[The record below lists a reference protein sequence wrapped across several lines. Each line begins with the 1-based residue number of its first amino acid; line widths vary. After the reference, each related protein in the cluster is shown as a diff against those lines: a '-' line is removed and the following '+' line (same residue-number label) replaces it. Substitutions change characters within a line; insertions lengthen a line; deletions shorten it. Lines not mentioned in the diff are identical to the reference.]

1 MGRVLQIRVSAVTVS
16 PSDLGWSWSKLA
28 KLAFG
33 HAPSDADKNQ
43 GVLEMIDALEDA
55 FLFGDWSGE
64 LKEAIREP
72 LEKVVL
78 LRKELAE
85 ALADWNPSKAN
96 DLSNKIED
104 ALDRLERACP
114 GAR

>member
-28 KLAFG
+28 NLAFG

-55 FLFGDWSGE
+55 FLFGDWERE
-64 LKEAIREP
+64 LKGAMQQP
-72 LEKVVL
+72 LEKLIL
-78 LRKELAE
+78 LRKELTE

-104 ALDRLERACP
+104 ALDNLERACSKTF
-114 GAR
+114 